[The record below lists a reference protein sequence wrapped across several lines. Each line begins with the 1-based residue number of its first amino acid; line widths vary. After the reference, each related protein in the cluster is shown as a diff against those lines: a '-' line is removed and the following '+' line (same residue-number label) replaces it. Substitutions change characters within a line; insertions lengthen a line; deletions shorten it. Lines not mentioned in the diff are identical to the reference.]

1 MTDSEERYRLLREQI
16 KNTLSM
22 LRDNEAECE
31 ACGKSSTWAEI
42 RRLDGKSALCYSCED
57 AKITTNEV
65 TCVCDSKDLFH
76 FGCRC
81 NYSKRRKKD
90 V

>member
-1 MTDSEERYRLLREQI
+1 MMDNEERLRLLRE
-16 KNTLSM
+16 KVGHTLAM

-57 AKITTNEV
+57 AKITANEV
-65 TCVCDSKDLFH
+65 ACICESRDLFH
-76 FGCRC
+76 FGCKC
-81 NYSKRRKKD
+81 NYSKRRKRD